1 MKKKAQEEDFPLPHS
16 LSLALS
22 HTNPMPVDPAAK
34 LRELFATFL
43 QLDTTQLFLH
53 DELTQVC
60 CFIIN
65 LNLMFHSNDAAS
77 SIQPLLLSS
86 LAQ

>member
-1 MKKKAQEEDFPLPHS
+1 
-16 LSLALS
+16 
-22 HTNPMPVDPAAK
+22 MPVDPAAK

-65 LNLMFHSNDAAS
+65 LNLMFHSDAAS

>member
-1 MKKKAQEEDFPLPHS
+1 
-16 LSLALS
+16 
-22 HTNPMPVDPAAK
+22 MPVDPAAK

-60 CFIIN
+60 FFREVPTIRLNQSSALPAQPCFCC
-65 LNLMFHSNDAAS
+65 S
-77 SIQPLLLSS
+77 LLAHDDC
-86 LAQ
+86 LANR